1 VSDNHAAHM
10 HGVGD
15 QAASESW
22 MTAAQM
28 VQDAAPL
35 TIPEGAAR

>member
-1 VSDNHAAHM
+1 VSDNNAAHM